1 MSSIV
6 LRVEGFE
13 FQADD
18 RNDEPR
24 VLDLEIGRR
33 AGLSRPRNVRKVIK
47 THLTSG
53 FLNESDVRSVSERTR
68 VGRISQL
75 ATSFWLTETG
85 VLKLVTK
92 LETPAAHALVGDMVR
107 VYREAIRQLRAPAVP
122 IRTPVA
128 TVEEWV
134 LRLPPG
140 VKVRDNPIWAN
151 ELRQR
156 IGFVAFVQGITW
168 RKVEGWLRKAMG
180 AVSYLQIS
188 GLILGEARRLLD
200 LAGSNAVAI
209 VRRAPSLP
217 STTKQQQQLFRVN

>member
-53 FLNESDVRSVSERTR
+53 FLNESDVRTR

-168 RKVEGWLRKAMG
+168 RKVEGWLRKALG

-209 VRRAPSLP
+209 VRRAPPLP
-217 STTKQQQQLFRVN
+217 AAAKQQQLFRVH